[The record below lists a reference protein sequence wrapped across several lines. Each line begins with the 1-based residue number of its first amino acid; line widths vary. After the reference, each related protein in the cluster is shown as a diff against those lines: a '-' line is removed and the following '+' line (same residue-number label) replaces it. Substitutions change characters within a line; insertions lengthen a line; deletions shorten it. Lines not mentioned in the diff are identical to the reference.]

1 MHCYILDS
9 NVRDVYY
16 NLALEYTMAE
26 NNPSG
31 SAILF
36 LWQNANTV
44 VIGKHQNPY
53 RECNLAAMRADNVM
67 LARRPSGGGAVF
79 HDEANLNFSFIYAK
93 GEYNLSRNYKII
105 IDALTTLGIDA
116 YTSGRNDILFQNKK
130 FSGNAFYTVGS
141 AQVHHGTIMV
151 GVNMDSLAKYLS
163 TSSLKLAS
171 KGVASISSRVLNLA
185 SIQPNITVDK
195 VKEKIKT
202 AFLQCYDK
210 EKALALQVQ
219 NDKVLLVKDK
229 IQVDDYIMGK
239 KYNFAQQATFRLP
252 LGEVALTINEDNQIE
267 IYSDF
272 LDTSLIGYAK
282 KWLAQGERIL
292 PSEQFDNE
300 QNATLLKIEEMAKE
314 LRNGL

>member
-26 NNPSG
+26 NNPTG

-53 RECNLAAMRADNVM
+53 RECNLIAIKADNIM

-79 HDEANLNFSFIYAK
+79 HDKANLNFSFIYAK

-105 IDALTTLGIDA
+105 IDALSTLGIDA
-116 YTSGRNDILFQNKK
+116 YTSGRNDILFQDKK
-130 FSGNAFYTVGS
+130 FSGNAFYTVGN
-141 AQVHHGTIMV
+141 ARVHHGTIMV

-163 TSSLKLAS
+163 ASNLKLAS
-171 KGVASISSRVLNLA
+171 KGVASVSSRVINLA
-185 SIQPNITVDK
+185 SVQPSLTVDR

-202 AFLQCYDK
+202 AFLQYHNK
-210 EKALALQVQ
+210 KKALDLQVQ
-219 NDKVLLVKDK
+219 NKKVLLVKNK
-229 IQVDDYIMGK
+229 IQASDYIMGK
-239 KYNFAQQATFRLP
+239 KYNFAQQVAFRLP
-252 LGEVALTINEDNQIE
+252 LGEVMLSISEDKQIE
-267 IYSDF
+267 VHSDF
-272 LDTSLIGYAK
+272 LDTSLIEYAK
-282 KWLAQGERIL
+282 ERLAQGERIL
-292 PSEQFDNE
+292 PNKQFNNE
-300 QNATLLKIEEMAKE
+300 QNKALVKIGEMAKE